1 MHQDCKHLLCK
12 PFVKIYNES
21 ISTGIVPEIFKISRV
36 TPVYKSGA
44 TTELGNYRPIA
55 IISPFSRVLERLIY
69 NKIFCLSRKRIDTF

>member
-1 MHQDCKHLLCK
+1 VHQVYKHLLCE

-69 NKIFCLSRKRIDTF
+69 NKMFASLEKE